1 MRLQNGNLVLRQI
14 FTAARGIPKSRKLEI
29 SGSISKAEFPKCVF

>member
-29 SGSISKAEFPKCVF
+29 SVALSKAEFQK